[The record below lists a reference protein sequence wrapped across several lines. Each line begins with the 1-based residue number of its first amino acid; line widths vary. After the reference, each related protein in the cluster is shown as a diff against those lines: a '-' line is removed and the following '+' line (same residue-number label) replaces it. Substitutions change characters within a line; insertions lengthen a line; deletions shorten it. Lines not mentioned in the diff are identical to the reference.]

1 MNQRRTKDQW
11 IVAWEALKRLIAD
24 PSQTKEFFI
33 IINALSGPSLVRGFN
48 RFVATEHG
56 ANVITEKLDLIDT
69 LKDHDYLRALPKNS
83 LGAHYLEFVEAEK
96 LKAEDIVEASSTKKV
111 RNPLGEDLSR
121 FARRQRDIHDV
132 WHAVTQYGRDD
143 LGELCLMSFAYGQI
157 KNGAIGIVAFAGA
170 FTLVRRFGL
179 GVFTAVFFAYRDS
192 KRAKWLL
199 AENWEELIKQPIT
212 EVRAFLNVPEPKKY
226 NQLLANCS

>member
-1 MNQRRTKDQW
+1 MNKRRTKEQW
-11 IVAWEALKRLIAD
+11 LVAWEAFKRLIAD
-24 PSQTKEFFI
+24 PSKTKEFFV
-33 IINALSGPSLVRGFN
+33 IINALSGPSLVRGFQ

-56 ANVITEKLDLIDT
+56 ASVITKKMDLIDT
-69 LKDHDYLRALPKNS
+69 LKDHDYLRSLPKDS
-83 LGAHYLEFVEAEK
+83 LGAHYLEFVRAEK

-111 RNPLGEDLSR
+111 RDRLGEDLSR

-157 KNGAIGIVAFAGA
+157 KNGAIGIVAFVGA

-179 GVFTAVFFAYRDS
+179 GVFSAMFFA
-192 KRAKWLL
+192 
-199 AENWEELIKQPIT
+199 
-212 EVRAFLNVPEPKKY
+212 
-226 NQLLANCS
+226 